1 MTRDW
6 FKNIFIGLI
15 FVFLDI
21 FIFINW
27 LPDFIGYILILE
39 GCVILSSKEKLFQ
52 KTIKPLMILTGISII
67 KLLMFIFP
75 HLIMNL
81 SDAVMMEDGIYFFI
95 AKESLNIV
103 SVVLWIYVVFYLLEG
118 VYAMVAERGDNVIL
132 RHIKFTMVCYL
143 TLFAIDHIMTPLL
156 YNIDFA
162 GVIRTIAIFVVGAQA
177 VCNILILVIINRSK
191 KLLEDKSDLV

>member
-1 MTRDW
+1 MTRDG
-6 FKNIFIGLI
+6 FKKIFTGLI

-21 FIFINW
+21 VIFINW

-39 GCVILSSKEKLFQ
+39 GCVILSSKEKSFQ

-67 KLLMFIFP
+67 KLLIFIFP

-81 SDAVMMEDGIYFFI
+81 SDAVMMEDSIYFFI

-103 SVVLWIYVVFYLLEG
+103 SVVIWIYVVFYLLKG

-143 TLFAIDHIMTPLL
+143 ILFSIEHIMTPLL

>member
-1 MTRDW
+1 MTSDG
-6 FKNIFIGLI
+6 FKKIFIGLI

-21 FIFINW
+21 VIFINW
-27 LPDFIGYILILE
+27 LPDFIGYILMLE
-39 GCVILSSKEKLFQ
+39 GCVMLSSVN
-52 KTIKPLMILTGISII
+52 PLKILTGISII
-67 KLLMFIFP
+67 KLLIFILTNF
-75 HLIMNL
+75 
-81 SDAVMMEDGIYFFI
+81 MMDIYVAEEMKNSIYYFCAI
-95 AKESLNIV
+95 ESFNIV
-103 SVVLWIYVVFYLLEG
+103 STVLWVYVVFYLLKG

-132 RHIKFTMVCYL
+132 RHINFTMVCYL
-143 TLFAIDHIMTPLL
+143 TLFAIEHIMTPLL

>member
-1 MTRDW
+1 MTRDG
-6 FKNIFIGLI
+6 FKKIFIGLI

-21 FIFINW
+21 VIFINW
-27 LPDFIGYILILE
+27 LPDFIGYILMLE
-39 GCVILSSKEKLFQ
+39 GCVMLSSKEKLFQ

-67 KLLMFIFP
+67 KLLIFIFP

-81 SDAVMMEDGIYFFI
+81 SDAVMMEDSIYFFI

-103 SVVLWIYVVFYLLEG
+103 SAVLWIYVIFYLLKG
-118 VYAMVAERGDNVIL
+118 VYVMVAERGDNVTL
-132 RHIKFTMVCYL
+132 RHINFTMVCYL
-143 TLFAIDHIMTPLL
+143 TLFAIEHIMTPLL
-156 YNIDFA
+156 YNIDFV

>member
-1 MTRDW
+1 MTSDG
-6 FKNIFIGLI
+6 FKKIFIGLI

-21 FIFINW
+21 VIFINW
-27 LPDFIGYILILE
+27 LPDFIGYILMLE
-39 GCVILSSKEKLFQ
+39 GCVMLSSKEKLFK
-52 KTIKPLMILTGISII
+52 KTIKPLKILTGISII
-67 KLLMFIFP
+67 KLLIFIFP
-75 HLIMNL
+75 HLILNL
-81 SDAVMMEDGIYFFI
+81 SDAVIMEDSIYFFI

-103 SVVLWIYVVFYLLEG
+103 STVLWIYVVFYLLKG
-118 VYAMVAERGDNVIL
+118 VYAMVAERGDNAIL
-132 RHIKFTMVCYL
+132 RHIRFTMVCYL
-143 TLFAIDHIMTPLL
+143 TLFAIEHIMTSLL

>member
-1 MTRDW
+1 MTSDG
-6 FKNIFIGLI
+6 FKKIFIGLI

-21 FIFINW
+21 VIFINW
-27 LPDFIGYILILE
+27 LPDFIGYILMLE
-39 GCVILSSKEKLFQ
+39 GCVMLSPKEKLFQ
-52 KTIKPLMILTGISII
+52 KTIKPLMIITGISII
-67 KLLMFIFP
+67 KLLIFIFP

-81 SDAVMMEDGIYFFI
+81 SDAVMMEDSIYFFI

-103 SVVLWIYVVFYLLEG
+103 STGLWIYVVFYLLKG
-118 VYAMVAERGDNVIL
+118 VYAMVAERGDNAIL
-132 RHIKFTMVCYL
+132 SHISFTMVCYL
-143 TLFAIDHIMTPLL
+143 TLFAIEHIMTPLL

>member
-1 MTRDW
+1 MTRDG
-6 FKNIFIGLI
+6 FKKIFIGLI

-21 FIFINW
+21 VIFINW
-27 LPDFIGYILILE
+27 LPDFIGYILMLE
-39 GCVILSSKEKLFQ
+39 GCVMLSSREKLFQ

-67 KLLMFIFP
+67 KLLIFIFP

-81 SDAVMMEDGIYFFI
+81 SDAVMMEDSIYFFI

-103 SVVLWIYVVFYLLEG
+103 SAVLWIYVIFYLLKG
-118 VYAMVAERGDNVIL
+118 VYVMVAERGDNVTL
-132 RHIKFTMVCYL
+132 RHINFTMVCYL
-143 TLFAIDHIMTPLL
+143 TLFAIEHIMTPLL
-156 YNIDFA
+156 YNIDFV

>member
-1 MTRDW
+1 MTSDG
-6 FKNIFIGLI
+6 FKKIFIGLI

-21 FIFINW
+21 VIFINW

-39 GCVILSSKEKLFQ
+39 GCIMLSSKEKSFQ
-52 KTIKPLMILTGISII
+52 KTIKPLKILTGISII
-67 KLLMFIFP
+67 KLLIF
-75 HLIMNL
+75 MNL
-81 SDAVMMEDGIYFFI
+81 SDAVMMEDSIYFFI

-103 SVVLWIYVVFYLLEG
+103 STVLWIYVVFYLLKG
-118 VYAMVAERGDNVIL
+118 VYAMVEEKGDNVTL
-132 RHIKFTMVCYL
+132 RHINFTMVCYL
-143 TLFAIDHIMTPLL
+143 TLFAIEHIMTPLL

-191 KLLEDKSDLV
+191 KILEDKNDLV

>member
-1 MTRDW
+1 MTREG
-6 FKNIFIGLI
+6 FKKIFIGLI

-21 FIFINW
+21 VIFINW
-27 LPDFIGYILILE
+27 LPDFIGYILMLE
-39 GCVILSSKEKLFQ
+39 GCVILSSKEKLF
-52 KTIKPLMILTGISII
+52 KNTVNPLKILTGISII
-67 KLLMFIFP
+67 KLLISILTNF
-75 HLIMNL
+75 
-81 SDAVMMEDGIYFFI
+81 MMDLYAAEKMKNSIYYFCAI
-95 AKESLNIV
+95 ESFNIV
-103 SVVLWIYVVFYLLEG
+103 SAVLWIYVVFYLLKG

-143 TLFAIDHIMTPLL
+143 ILFSIEHIMTPLL

>member
-1 MTRDW
+1 MTSDG
-6 FKNIFIGLI
+6 FKKIFIGLI

-21 FIFINW
+21 VIFINW
-27 LPDFIGYILILE
+27 LPDFIGYILMLE
-39 GCVILSSKEKLFQ
+39 GCVMLSSKEKLF
-52 KTIKPLMILTGISII
+52 KNTVNPLKILTGISII
-67 KLLMFIFP
+67 KLLIFILTNF
-75 HLIMNL
+75 
-81 SDAVMMEDGIYFFI
+81 MMDIYVAEEMKNSIYYFCAI
-95 AKESLNIV
+95 ESFNIV
-103 SVVLWIYVVFYLLEG
+103 STVLWVYVVFYLLKG

-132 RHIKFTMVCYL
+132 RYINFTMVCYL
-143 TLFAIDHIMTPLL
+143 TLFAIEHIMTPLL

>member
-1 MTRDW
+1 MTSDG
-6 FKNIFIGLI
+6 FKKIFIGLI

-21 FIFINW
+21 VIFINW
-27 LPDFIGYILILE
+27 LPDFIGYILMLE
-39 GCVILSSKEKLFQ
+39 GCVMLSSKEKLF
-52 KTIKPLMILTGISII
+52 KNTVNPLKILTGISII
-67 KLLMFIFP
+67 KLLIFILTNF
-75 HLIMNL
+75 
-81 SDAVMMEDGIYFFI
+81 MMDIYVAEEMKNSIYYFCAI
-95 AKESLNIV
+95 ESFNIV
-103 SVVLWIYVVFYLLEG
+103 STVLWVYVVFYLLKG

-132 RHIKFTMVCYL
+132 RHINFTMVCYL
-143 TLFAIDHIMTPLL
+143 TLFAIEHIMTHLL

>member
-1 MTRDW
+1 MTRDG
-6 FKNIFIGLI
+6 FKKIFIGLI

-39 GCVILSSKEKLFQ
+39 GCVILSSKEKSFQ

-67 KLLMFIFP
+67 KLLIFIFP

-81 SDAVMMEDGIYFFI
+81 SDAVMMEDSIYFFI

-103 SVVLWIYVVFYLLEG
+103 SVVLWIYVVFYLLKG